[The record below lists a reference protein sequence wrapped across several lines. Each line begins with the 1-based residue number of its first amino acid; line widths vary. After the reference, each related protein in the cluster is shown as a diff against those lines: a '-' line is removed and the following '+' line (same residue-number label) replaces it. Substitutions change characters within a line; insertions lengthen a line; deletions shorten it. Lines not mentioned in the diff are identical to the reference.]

1 MMKNKLLVLPIVLI
15 IASMACMS
23 ATPPPPIT
31 AEQGA
36 EFTLAPDQTATV
48 ANTGLTIRLIGVGGD
63 SRCPSGMECAMS
75 GPVSISLS
83 VQQNNASAVNVDLQ
97 TFTGSDGRAPGGTFE
112 GIKDR
117 MAVGGY
123 LIRVVAVTPYPTA
136 QSRSIKSSDYRVA
149 LTVSKE

>member
-1 MMKNKLLVLPIVLI
+1 MKNKLFILPITLL
-15 IASMACMS
+15 IASLACMS

-48 ANTGLTIRLIGVGGD
+48 TDTGLTIRLIGVAGD
-63 SRCPSGMECAMS
+63 ERCPSGMECAMS

-97 TFTGSDGRAPGGTFE
+97 TFTDSDGRAPGGEFE

-117 MAVGGY
+117 AVVGGY
-123 LIRVVAVTPYPTA
+123 LIRIVAVTPYPTA
-136 QSRSIKSSDYRVA
+136 QSKSIKSSEYRVA
-149 LTVSKE
+149 LIVSKE